1 MVAGFG
7 RFGISAMEIDFFVT
21 DEINISLRAC
31 SKLINLLLFN
41 TRKKCVS
48 VDSLFHD
55 LLICCSFCH

>member
-31 SKLINLLLFN
+31 SKLINLLPFN
-41 TRKKCVS
+41 TIKKCVS
-48 VDSLFHD
+48 VDS
-55 LLICCSFCH
+55 